1 MIIGDK
7 YYNKKDLI
15 TIYEV
20 YKNSLKVKF
29 NNEDKY
35 SYIRKEEL
43 NNYRH
48 LIPIGYIISFWV
60 IPNDP
65 DMIKNKLKD
74 LVFIFDPVLDNLLWD
89 HSENCAPTLI
99 KARLTDAI
107 LPIDYGERRCMTM
120 MDDDWILAKE
130 LDELS
135 EMKRY
140 DYKRVAVYI
149 DTTLKEYSKLLQNTY
164 KIYNDILE
172 KSSKI
177 IIEHYNEY
185 FTPRNNIIDLIKL
198 LSLDN
203 MIDYSLDIMSKK
215 IEKVQNFDSKNEY
228 GLKVFSVEDI
238 EDIIVTYGV
247 EMKDIIIMKYWYDL
261 DINSISMKHMFI
273 RDIITGELYI
283 IVFNSNGIST
293 KALNDAFSFD
303 EQYKLFAN
311 MERAN

>member
-1 MIIGDK
+1 MVIGDK

-15 TIYEV
+15 TIYNV

-43 NNYRH
+43 NSYRH
-48 LIPIGYIISFWV
+48 LIPIGHMISFWV

-65 DMIKNKLKD
+65 KMIELGLKD
-74 LVFIFDPVLDNLLWD
+74 LVFVFDPVLDNVLWD

-99 KARLTDAI
+99 KARFTDAI
-107 LPIDYGERRCMTM
+107 LPINYGELRCMTM

-130 LDELS
+130 LDELA

-140 DYKRVAVYI
+140 DYKRVAIYI
-149 DTTLKEYSKLLQNTY
+149 DTTLKEYCSLLQNTY
-164 KIYNDILE
+164 KAYNDILTN
-172 KSSKI
+172 SSKI
-177 IIEHYNEY
+177 VVDHYNEY
-185 FTPRNNIIDLIKL
+185 FVPRNDITDLIKL

-203 MIDYSLDIMSKK
+203 MIDYSLDIMTKK
-215 IEKVQNFDSKNEY
+215 IDKVQNFDSKNEY

-238 EDIIVTYGV
+238 EDIIVSYGV

-261 DINSISMKHMFI
+261 DVNSISMKHMFV
-273 RDIITGELYI
+273 RDINTGELYI
-283 IVFNSNGIST
+283 IVFNSDGIST
-293 KALNDAFSFD
+293 RALNNAFSLD
-303 EQYKLFAN
+303 EQYKIFAN